1 MWVQGSRLNYA
12 TTGSID
18 HLDNSRLNGKGQ
30 HIGTPDT
37 TMDCEVLV
45 VGGGSGGCCA
55 LHHLRKQGFS
65 RTLWRPDLQ
74 WRACGIGTDVLD
86 ISKDVNYNTVV
97 VGTDYDTKTV
107 SCLVRTDTGRSIT
120 LRFLILAAGSSIKRY
135 EHQCPGKESLRGTM
149 EITKQP
155 CVELTVCRS
164 LKAIYRQSFKA
175 ARESVP
181 KSLSD
186 YNPKLTAETTAEERD
201 VWWEEL
207 WQQGG
212 FNFQGELL
220 DMTFRLRHNVKVVDV
235 KKTRILKWTT
245 RDIMTDDGREREHD
259 IIVLATGY
267 DSMTG
272 ALTGIGWKEGVWTH
286 LGPMTRGCPN
296 MFMLYGPQAPTA
308 LTNGPPFIE
317 QEVEVT
323 ADFLTKL
330 RKERVRSI
338 EPRQSA
344 KDHWKT
350 IAMAAHEATLF
361 RKCDS
366 S

>member
-74 WRACGIGTDVLD
+74 WRACGIGTDVLAHDSPSGKHGKTGRGRSDFLDTRSFNVLD

-149 EITKQP
+149 TEPGLKQ
-155 CVELTVCRS
+155 TGYYHRS
-164 LKAIYRQSFKA
+164 LGDGLKAIYRQSFKA

-212 FNFQGELL
+212 FNFQSGHY
-220 DMTFRLRHNVKVVDV
+220 T
-235 KKTRILKWTT
+235 
-245 RDIMTDDGREREHD
+245 
-259 IIVLATGY
+259 
-267 DSMTG
+267 
-272 ALTGIGWKEGVWTH
+272 
-286 LGPMTRGCPN
+286 
-296 MFMLYGPQAPTA
+296 
-308 LTNGPPFIE
+308 
-317 QEVEVT
+317 
-323 ADFLTKL
+323 DFLLNT
-330 RKERVRSI
+330 
-338 EPRQSA
+338 
-344 KDHWKT
+344 
-350 IAMAAHEATLF
+350 EANCLI
-361 RKCDS
+361 
-366 S
+366 